1 MRSVLEVTIGF
12 DLRSTVPDPSWT
24 AERKARYL
32 LRHDV
37 ASVRSVDPDVW
48 VRPAG
53 LPPAPR
59 TEPEHVGLWP
69 HLSDLLTAAAG
80 LDPAGAVTV
89 RITELDEDAQTPES
103 AGPFGAGS
111 EADHLLGYDVA
122 DYYLMSG
129 LANCGYPSTEAASRA
144 PDWAPRLNEWHL
156 FGNPADA
163 MAFAAVTAERVP
175 EHAPFYAYGIYQLR

>member
-1 MRSVLEVTIGF
+1 MEVTIGF
-12 DLRSTVPDPSWT
+12 DLRSTVADPSWT
-24 AERKARYL
+24 AERRTVYL

-37 ASVRSVDPDVW
+37 ASVRSVDADAW
-48 VRPAG
+48 VRPPG

-69 HLSDLLTAAAG
+69 HLTDLLAAARG
-80 LDPAGAVTV
+80 LDLADAVTV
-89 RITELDEDAQTPES
+89 RITVLDEDAPTLDT

-111 EADHLLGYDVA
+111 ATYHLLGYDVA

-129 LANCGYPSTEAASRA
+129 LANCGYSPAEEAASLA

-156 FGNPADA
+156 FRDPADA
-163 MAFAAVTAERVP
+163 TAFAAVTAERVP
-175 EHAPFYAYGIYQLR
+175 EHAPFFAYGIYQLR